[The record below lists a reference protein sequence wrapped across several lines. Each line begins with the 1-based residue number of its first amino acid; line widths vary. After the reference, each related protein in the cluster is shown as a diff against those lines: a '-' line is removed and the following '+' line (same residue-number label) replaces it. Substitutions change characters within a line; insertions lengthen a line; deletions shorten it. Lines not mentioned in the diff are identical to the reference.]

1 MRVGTRFRK
10 RTVTNMRKLSA
21 GITSAVAV
29 IAITV
34 ISMGVVYAQVSD
46 DDSSPSRFSTKL
58 AELLGLDVTKVEEAI
73 ETARTELRE
82 EDISEQLKRAVES
95 GKMTKEQAD
104 EKLEAMKNK
113 PVMKGKGHSW
123 SGHWHKRPR

>member
-1 MRVGTRFRK
+1 
-10 RTVTNMRKLSA
+10 MRKLSA

-113 PVMKGKGHSW
+113 PVMKGKGHHRH
-123 SGHWHKRPR
+123 GHWFKPPR